1 MIFLIISL
9 AVFLLFTPAA
19 EAISVSGGEHAPG
32 FTLSSVEG
40 KTISLS
46 DYKGRVAVL
55 VYWRTGQK
63 RSLLALKDI
72 NDILKKFKGKNVQV
86 ATIIAGSDNR
96 EEAVNIFTENRLEY
110 PLLIDSDR
118 QLYGDYGIRVFPS
131 TVIIDRKGIVA
142 YAIPGHP
149 LTYKTRLRGFI
160 KKALGEINESELEK
174 TISPHREKK
183 DKAVLEALRLYNLAL
198 RFTDSGLLDM
208 AINAAIKSV
217 EAKPEMIGSHIL
229 LGFLYLEM
237 KEADKALESFNKAI
251 KLAPQ
256 SNDAKTGLGGALIL
270 KGDIDRAIEI
280 LDDAAVANPYPQM
293 TYYELGKAYELKGE
307 KDKSIEM
314 YKKAIK
320 KIIDKQIL
328 PSSISRC
335 K

>member
-1 MIFLIISL
+1 MSL

-19 EAISVSGGEHAPG
+19 EAISISGGERAPD

-46 DYKGRVAVL
+46 EYKGRIVVL
-55 VYWRTGQK
+55 VYWRTDQK

-72 NDILKKFKGKNVQV
+72 NDILEKLKGKKKVQV
-86 ATIIAGSDNR
+86 ASVIAGSDNR
-96 EEAVNIFTENRLEY
+96 EEAMDIFTRNKLGY

-118 QLYGDYGIRVFPS
+118 QLYSDYGIRVFPS
-131 TVIIDRKGIVA
+131 TVIIDREGIVA

-149 LTYKTRLRGFI
+149 LSYKTRLRGFI
-160 KKALGEINESELEK
+160 KKTLGEIDESELEE
-174 TISPHREKK
+174 TLSPHREKK
-183 DKAVLEALRLYNLAL
+183 DKAALEALRLYNLAL
-198 RFTDSGLLDM
+198 KFTDSGLLDL
-208 AINAAIKSV
+208 AINTAIKSV
-217 EAKPEMIGSHIL
+217 EAKPEMANPHIL

-237 KEADKALESFNKAI
+237 KDADNALESFNKAI
-251 KLAPQ
+251 ELAPQ
-256 SNDAKTGLGGALIL
+256 SHDAKTGLGGALIL

-280 LDDAAVANPYPQM
+280 LNAAAVVNPYPQM
-293 TYYELGKAYELKGE
+293 TYYELGKAYELKDE

>member
-1 MIFLIISL
+1 MKFLIISL
-9 AVFLLFTPAA
+9 AVFMLFTPAA
-19 EAISVSGGEHAPG
+19 EAISISGGEHAPD
-32 FTLSSVEG
+32 FTLTSVEG

-46 DYKGRVAVL
+46 EYKGQAVVL

-72 NDILKKFKGKNVQV
+72 NDILKKFKGKNVQTASV
-86 ATIIAGSDNR
+86 IAGNDNR
-96 EEAVNIFTENRLEY
+96 EEAMDIFGKNRLDF

-118 QLYGDYGIRVFPS
+118 QLYSDYGIRVFPS
-131 TVIIDRKGIVA
+131 TVIIDREGVVA

-149 LTYKTRLRGFI
+149 LSYKTRLRGFI
-160 KKALGEINESELEK
+160 KKTLGEIDESELEE
-174 TISPHREKK
+174 TLSPHREKK
-183 DKAVLEALRLYNLAL
+183 DQAALEAARLYNLAL
-198 RFTDSGLLDM
+198 KFTDSGLLDL
-208 AINAAIKSV
+208 AINTAIRSV
-217 EAKPEMIGSHIL
+217 EAKPEKINSHIL

-237 KEADKALESFNKAI
+237 KDADNAFESFNKAI
-251 KLAPQ
+251 ELDPQ
-256 SNDAKTGLGGALIL
+256 SHDAKTGLGGALIL
-270 KGDIDRAIEI
+270 KGDIERAIEI
-280 LDDAAVANPYPQM
+280 LNAAAAVNPYPQM